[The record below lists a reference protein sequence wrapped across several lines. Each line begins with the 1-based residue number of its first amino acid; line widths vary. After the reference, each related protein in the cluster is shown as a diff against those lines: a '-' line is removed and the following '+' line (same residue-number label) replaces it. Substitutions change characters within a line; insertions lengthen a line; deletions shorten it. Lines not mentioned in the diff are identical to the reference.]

1 MGGGDQA
8 YIHPQGLLAAH
19 ALEGAILQYPQEPHL
34 NGRGQLAD
42 FVEKEGAAIGALEP
56 TQAAIGGAGEAAAFV
71 TEEFRVH
78 QVRRYG
84 ATIDPQKGPLGP
96 GRADVNGPGNDLLA
110 RARLTENQNRSRRGG
125 D

>member
-1 MGGGDQA
+1 MA
-8 YIHPQGLLAAH
+8 
-19 ALEGAILQYPQEPHL
+19 
-34 NGRGQLAD
+34 RGQFAD
-42 FVEKEGAAIGALEP
+42 LIEKEGAAIGALEP
-56 TQAAIGGAGEAAAFV
+56 TQAAISGTGEAAAFV
-71 TEEFRVH
+71 AEEFRVH

-110 RARLTENQNRSRRGG
+110 RTRLPENQDRGRRGG